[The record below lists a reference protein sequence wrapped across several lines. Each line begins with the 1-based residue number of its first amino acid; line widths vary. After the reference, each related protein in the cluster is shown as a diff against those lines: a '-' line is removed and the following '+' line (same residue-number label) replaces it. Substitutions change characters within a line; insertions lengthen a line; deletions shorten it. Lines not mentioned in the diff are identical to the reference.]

1 MGGETGKS
9 PIENI
14 LMEEVQWPIKIPIYL
29 NSNLTLEKLT
39 LEEFEPKL
47 PALQVNAQSS
57 WATGTVR
64 IPCKLCLYNT
74 K

>member
-1 MGGETGKS
+1 MGGEKGKS

-39 LEEFEPKL
+39 LDKL